1 MPTSNGEEP
10 LKGKLK
16 NYSGG
21 LCIGHIRFWK
31 RKGWDEFQ
39 TILPSPRSI
48 LRQGMAK
55 EMAPE
60 TCREGVSDYGFVLPT
75 SSEADLLGLP
85 WSYQAVDAKNGSR
98 QVLAYLRKL
107 LRLDMLGRGQ

>member
-21 LCIGHIRFWK
+21 LRSGPLRFGE
-31 RKGWDEFQ
+31 RTGWDKSQ
-39 TILPSPRSI
+39 TVLPPRRST

-55 EMAPE
+55 ELVPE
-60 TCREGVSDYGFVLPT
+60 TCREGAFDYEFVLPT
-75 SSEADLLGLP
+75 SFEADRTDLP
-85 WSYQAVDAKNGSR
+85 WSYQAVDA
-98 QVLAYLRKL
+98 
-107 LRLDMLGRGQ
+107 

>member
-21 LCIGHIRFWK
+21 PCIGHIRFWK
-31 RKGWDEFQ
+31 RKEWDKSQ
-39 TILPSPRSI
+39 TIRPLHRSI
-48 LRQGMAK
+48 LRQGMA
-55 EMAPE
+55 EDTALE
-60 TCREGVSDYGFVLPT
+60 TCRGGVSDYGFVLPT

-85 WSYQAVDAKNGSR
+85 WSYQAADERNGSR

-107 LRLDMLGRGQ
+107 LRLGKLGRGQ